1 MAPSLGDAE
10 TSTARMGQIQPGD
23 LPARNHSATPV
34 RNGDANTNG
43 DVRNGSR
50 TATLSPG
57 EEGSRADGG
66 SDASPPPRPS
76 RKGSQKAAKREPPL
90 FNDAPDVTEE
100 ACGSF
105 KVIADCLYGSK
116 NMGSAA
122 NDAQLDCD
130 CREDWREY
138 PLPGVFVLFCLG
150 SQD

>member
-1 MAPSLGDAE
+1 MDPSLGDAE

-23 LPARNHSATPV
+23 VPASRRQSATPV
-34 RNGDANTNG
+34 RNGDAHSNGDAHPNG
-43 DVRNGSR
+43 DVKNGSR

-57 EEGSRADGG
+57 GDGSRSNGG

-76 RKGSQKAAKREPPL
+76 RKGSQKAARREPPL

-100 ACGSF
+100 ACSSF

-130 CREDWREY
+130 CREDWRE
-138 PLPGVFVLFCLG
+138 
-150 SQD
+150 